1 MTRKLQRLV
10 AASMLGGSSLTTG
23 VSLIAIG
30 CYVDSLAWTWAGG
43 ICLWLACAGA
53 VWGMFTHCDLLSDV
67 NTMMREIDE
76 VHQDYMDLSAEYIR
90 HVGGY
95 DADDPKPKW
104 CGTPRFSSN

>member
-30 CYVDSLAWTWAGG
+30 CYVDSLAWLSVGFA
-43 ICLWLACAGA
+43 CVWLSATVA
-53 VWGMFTHCDLLSDV
+53 VVGMFTHYDLLSDM
-67 NTMMREIDE
+67 NTMVREIDE
-76 VHQDYMDLSAEYIR
+76 VHQDYMDLSAEYVR

-95 DADDPKPKW
+95 EADDPKPKW